1 MTSPASLL
9 DVPGAVRGGEE
20 LDGAKVDAFLKSA
33 IPGLAGAP
41 TIAQFPGG
49 ASNLTYLVSYPGRDL
64 VLRRPPFGHK
74 AKSAHDM
81 LREAKVMRLLRPHYP
96 VVPAVLATCDDPAVM
111 GCDFYVMER
120 IAGIIPRQDLPE
132 GLGLDAPQTRRL
144 CLAVLDKLV
153 ELHAIDPAAAGLA
166 EIGRGEGY
174 VQRQVEG
181 WCGRFVASRTDD
193 VRDFSAVMGW
203 LQARRPAKE
212 VAIRVIHNDFRFD
225 NVVLDPADPFRV
237 IGVLDWEMATLGDP
251 LMDLGN
257 ALAYWVQPDDDEYF
271 RLTRRQPTDAPG
283 MLSRAEVIEYYAQ
296 RTGLP
301 VQNFD
306 FYMIF
311 GIFRL
316 AVIAQQI
323 YKRHREGHAAN
334 PLFASFGPLVN
345 YLEQRCTRRIAA
357 SRLVAP

>member
-1 MTSPASLL
+1 
-9 DVPGAVRGGEE
+9 
-20 LDGAKVDAFLKSA
+20 
-33 IPGLAGAP
+33 
-41 TIAQFPGG
+41 
-49 ASNLTYLVSYPGRDL
+49 
-64 VLRRPPFGHK
+64 
-74 AKSAHDM
+74 
-81 LREAKVMRLLRPHYP
+81 
-96 VVPAVLATCDDPAVM
+96 
-111 GCDFYVMER
+111 
-120 IAGIIPRQDLPE
+120 
-132 GLGLDAPQTRRL
+132 
-144 CLAVLDKLV
+144 
-153 ELHAIDPAAAGLA
+153 
-166 EIGRGEGY
+166 
-174 VQRQVEG
+174 
-181 WCGRFVASRTDD
+181 
-193 VRDFSAVMGW
+193 
-203 LQARRPAKE
+203 
-212 VAIRVIHNDFRFD
+212 
-225 NVVLDPADPFRV
+225 VVLDPADPFRV
-237 IGVLDWEMATLGDP
+237 IGVLDWELATVGDP